1 MASEVWQDEGIT
13 SMTAPQAVV
22 VNVLTATGCDRCQ
35 KARTLAK
42 EAITELGDSRV
53 HYREIN
59 VVDEIDYAVHLGVM
73 STPAIALNGE
83 LVFPAPHSKA
93 RLRQAILTKLA
104 EL

>member
-1 MASEVWQDEGIT
+1 
-13 SMTAPQAVV
+13 MTAPHTVV
-22 VNVLTATGCDRCQ
+22 VEVLIASGCGRCQ

-42 EAITELGDSRV
+42 EAITELDDSRV

-59 VVDEIDYAVHLGVM
+59 VVDEIDYAVRLGVM

-83 LVFPAPHSKA
+83 LVFPALLSKA
-93 RLRQAILTKLA
+93 KLCQAILTRLA

>member
-1 MASEVWQDEGIT
+1 
-13 SMTAPQAVV
+13 MTDPHVV
-22 VNVLTATGCDRCQ
+22 VVKLLTASDCGRCQ

-59 VVDEIDYAVHLGVM
+59 VVDEIDYAVRLGVM
-73 STPAIALNGE
+73 STPAIALNGD
-83 LVFPAPHSKA
+83 LVFPAPPSKA
-93 RLRQAILTKLA
+93 KLRQAILTKLA